1 MDIRVENLGPTRKRI
16 HVVVPEELV
25 KKKIDG
31 VYSELKKSAKVK
43 GFRPGKTPRQ
53 ILERYY
59 ADYVREEVISR
70 LITDTYKGALSESSI
85 SPVSQPAVENE
96 DLMEGK
102 PFKYSAVVEVHPEVS
117 VSNYSGIP
125 VKRRTL
131 KVEEDEI
138 AKRRDQLQ
146 NLHAQLKTVGEDRA
160 VTDGDFVIIDFDATV
175 DGAPLRDGK
184 GQGVSVE
191 IGAGRFSVDLEK
203 ALVGVRCNEER
214 EVEITF
220 PENHGRRELAG
231 KKAVFRLKVKEIREK
246 VLPVL
251 DDEFAKD
258 LSCESLEELEK
269 MIRSEIEEEKNL
281 EIKRDQ
287 ENQIL
292 DFLIE
297 NNPLEVPEG
306 MVTRQLEALI
316 RDLKLNLA
324 YQGVQ
329 FKASGL
335 DEDKLREQYRDRAIR
350 DVKSNLLLER
360 IAELENVEVVD
371 KEIDQRFEEI
381 AQRMNQTK
389 GQVEAYYR
397 KNNLVGNLKAQVTAE
412 KTLQFLLDSAKVT
425 DADGQ

>member
-31 VYSELKKSAKVK
+31 VYSELRKSAKVK

-96 DLMEGK
+96 DLTEGK

-117 VSNYSGIP
+117 VNDYSGIP
-125 VKRRTL
+125 VKRRTF
-131 KVEEDEI
+131 KVEKDEI

-191 IGAGRFSVDLEK
+191 VGAGRFSVDLEK
-203 ALVGVRCNEER
+203 ALVGVRCNEEK

-220 PENHGRRELAG
+220 PENHGGRELAG
-231 KKAVFRLKVKEIREK
+231 KKAVFRLKVREIREK

-269 MIRSEIEEEKNL
+269 KIRSEIEEEKKL
-281 EIKRDQ
+281 EIKREQ

-292 DFLIE
+292 DFLIQ
-297 NNPLEVPEG
+297 NNLFEVPES

-316 RDLKLNLA
+316 RDVKLNLA
-324 YQGVQ
+324 YQGVE

-360 IAELENVEVVD
+360 IAELENVEVID
-371 KEIDQRFEEI
+371 QEIDQRFEEM
-381 AQRMNQTK
+381 AKRMNQTK
-389 GQVEAYYR
+389 GQIEAYYR
-397 KNNLVGNLKAQVTAE
+397 KNNLVGNLKAQVIAE

-425 DADGQ
+425 DAGEQ